1 MSDTR
6 KIIHLED
13 NTPKRDASRL
23 EGQNEGYNE
32 FFLGAFS
39 KQTKRTVSHW
49 GARIGAIC
57 VLTSE
62 LRS

>member
-6 KIIHLED
+6 KIIPLED

-32 FFLGAFS
+32 FFFRS
-39 KQTKRTVSHW
+39 FQQ
-49 GARIGAIC
+49 
-57 VLTSE
+57 VL
-62 LRS
+62 LLLDD